1 MPDVDYWIIDLK
13 FQYGY
18 IANPDAG
25 ILSIDVDKNLLFIQN
40 AVSPA
45 QICYRM
51 VVMKEIVGKIPSIA
65 QKLKFHHVNGIEL
78 LAYHY
83 LGKNKYKELGKPYH
97 QFGTLTKDE
106 LEQCV
111 TLLNNHGVDAH
122 YIAI

>member
-1 MPDVDYWIIDLK
+1 MREMPYIIKVYVKKRRL
-13 FQYGY
+13 Q
-18 IANPDAG
+18 
-25 ILSIDVDKNLLFIQN
+25 LF
-40 AVSPA
+40 A
-45 QICYRM
+45 
-51 VVMKEIVGKIPSIA
+51 KI
-65 QKLKFHHVNGIEL
+65 VNGIEL

-122 YIAI
+122 YITI

>member
-1 MPDVDYWIIDLK
+1 M
-13 FQYGY
+13 
-18 IANPDAG
+18 
-25 ILSIDVDKNLLFIQN
+25 
-40 AVSPA
+40 
-45 QICYRM
+45 
-51 VVMKEIVGKIPSIA
+51 
-65 QKLKFHHVNGIEL
+65 NGIEL

-122 YIAI
+122 YITI